1 MWLGTVMLVQSFSGG
16 FLAFIMMTY
25 SFIADNSTQRWVK
38 LLDCWCDLPLSR
50 ERMVRIGLA
59 SFSWQVAR
67 PISYPLGALLY
78 DSGGYTRVFA
88 SSLALYIVACLL
100 GLYALWG
107 FREKRVGGDTS
118 FTGRY

>member
-1 MWLGTVMLVQSFSGG
+1 MLVQSFSGG

-38 LLDCWCDLPLSR
+38 LLGCWCDLAVPR

-88 SSLALYIVACLL
+88 ASLILYSVACLL

-118 FTGRY
+118 FTGR

>member
-1 MWLGTVMLVQSFSGG
+1 MG
-16 FLAFIMMTY
+16 
-25 SFIADNSTQRWVK
+25 IAAGWTRRDPAV
-38 LLDCWCDLPLSR
+38 PR

-78 DSGGYTRVFA
+78 DSGGYVRVFA
-88 SSLALYIVACLL
+88 ASLILYIVACLL

-107 FREKRVGGDTS
+107 FREKRVGGDTLV
-118 FTGRY
+118 TGRY